1 MTQDEQIARL
11 LGQIRHVQQETSRTV
26 TQLTVLHQQLAHLAQ
41 ALGHS
46 NLGTFYPVQD
56 KE

>member
-1 MTQDEQIARL
+1 MTQEEQIARL
-11 LGQIRHVQQETSRTV
+11 LGQIRHVQQETSHTV

-46 NLGTFYPVQD
+46 SLGTFYPVQD